1 MLVIFKFI
9 VASAMDGMRDI
20 ICSNDWHSLFR
31 SSSGP
36 EPCENHYEVGNQD
49 EGPLF
54 GPKTSRSHL
63 LIKLREVTPGEKL
76 ASRSE
81 MSMKT
86 RLFSHFA
93 TNQKYSHCEVRQAT
107 WGAQFSLRPL
117 QNFLPRHS
125 PSILMEKGKGKITLM
140 NKFCAA
146 PLQKERALWPTD
158 EKKKISLFIHS
169 CIDSPEIFVELCREF
184 SESRAFFS
192 YELHLA

>member
-1 MLVIFKFI
+1 MLGIFGFI
-9 VASAMDGMRDI
+9 EASAIDGIRHI

-31 SSSGP
+31 SSLGP
-36 EPCENHYEVGNQD
+36 EPCKNHYEVGNQD

-76 ASRSE
+76 ASRLE

-107 WGAQFSLRPL
+107 WEAVALVQFSLRPL
-117 QNFLPRHS
+117 QNLLPLHS
-125 PSILMEKGKGKITLM
+125 PSFLMEKTGGGGT
-140 NKFCAA
+140 N
-146 PLQKERALWPTD
+146 TD
-158 EKKKISLFIHS
+158 
-169 CIDSPEIFVELCREF
+169 D
-184 SESRAFFS
+184 
-192 YELHLA
+192 